1 MFKVVLC
8 YLVLMFGAF
17 SAQAQ
22 DSQPPIQKNY
32 RIITLAPHITE
43 LFFEVGAGHYVVGTV
58 DYANYPEAAK
68 KIERVGMYNS
78 VSIER
83 ILALQPDFIV
93 AIPGSAMA
101 PQIEK
106 LQKLGLD
113 VRFSDPQD
121 AKGVVEQ
128 LIRIGGWVQK
138 QEQAKKRAERFLKDW
153 NALKTQYAQ
162 KSLKSPLKSSSGKVQ
177 VNKPRVFFQAWLK
190 PLMTL
195 NKENLINQVV
205 ELCGGINIFAQLPM
219 PVPHISVE
227 SVIASAPD
235 VIVYS
240 GPEPS
245 VEAMQYWQL
254 WSSIPAVKNKR
265 IYWVHADD
273 LARPVPAILKGAKT
287 MCEHIH
293 GESL

>member
-1 MFKVVLC
+1 MLKVVLFVS
-8 YLVLMFGAF
+8 VLMLNVF
-17 SAQAQ
+17 SVQAQ
-22 DSQPPIQKNY
+22 DSQTPTKMNY

-43 LFFEVGAGHYVVGTV
+43 LFFEVGAGQYVVGTV
-58 DYANYPEAAK
+58 DYADYPEAAK

-113 VRFSDPQD
+113 VRFSDPQN
-121 AKGVVEQ
+121 AQSVAEQ

-138 QEQAKKRAERFLKDW
+138 QEQAKTRAEKFLRDW
-153 NALKTQYAQ
+153 QALKAQYAENI
-162 KSLKSPLKSSSGKVQ
+162 SGEKK
-177 VNKPRVFFQAWLK
+177 KPKVFFQAWLK

-195 NKENLINQVV
+195 NKDNLINQVI
-205 ELCGGINIFAQLPM
+205 ELCGGINLYAQLPM

-240 GPEPS
+240 GPKPS

-293 GESL
+293 GESS